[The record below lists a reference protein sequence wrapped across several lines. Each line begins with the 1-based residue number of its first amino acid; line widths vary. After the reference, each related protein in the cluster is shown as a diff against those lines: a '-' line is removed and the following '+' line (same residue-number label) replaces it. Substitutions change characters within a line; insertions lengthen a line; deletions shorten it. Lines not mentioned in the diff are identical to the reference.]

1 MTVMHAQSNLPN
13 WLLTTMDLSTQT
25 HLPTLRNLLIYRMH
39 ELQHDVHAAHLA
51 RRDTIGSATAGE
63 VTDRKEQASQRQ
75 LSDVDAAQE
84 QRDLA
89 ELADAAAA
97 LMRLNEGAYGDCQ
110 DCGEPVPLQR
120 LLVQPAAKR
129 CAACQAAFERHAA
142 TAAYSG

>member
-1 MTVMHAQSNLPN
+1 
-13 WLLTTMDLSTQT
+13 MDFSTQT

-51 RRDTIGSATAGE
+51 RRELVGADATAE
-63 VTDRKEQASQRQ
+63 VTDRKDQAGRRQ
-75 LSDVDAAQE
+75 LTQIDEAQE

-97 LMRLNEGAYGDCQ
+97 LIRLNEGRYGDCL

-120 LLVQPAAKR
+120 LLSQPAAKR
-129 CAACQAAFERHAA
+129 CVACQAAFERG
-142 TAAYSG
+142 TAGRST